1 MASLTEGK
9 SVRRNPPS
17 TTSNA
22 PSNTPQ
28 NLSFILNSP
37 LNVSYEERPI
47 PTLTDPRSVLVA
59 IAYTG
64 ICGSDVHYW
73 QHGSIGP
80 FVLKSPMCLGHESSG
95 TIAAIGSA
103 VTTLKLGDR
112 VAIEPGTPCRHCE
125 PCLSGHYNL
134 CPDMRFAATPPYD
147 GTLTGFYTAAEDFCY
162 KLPDQVSLQEGA
174 LVEPLAV
181 AVHITKQAQI
191 SPGASVVVMGA
202 GPVGL
207 LCCAVAKAF
216 GATKVVSVDI
226 QQGRLDFAK
235 NYAATHTFMPERVA
249 AEVNAENLIKSADL
263 GEGADVVIDA
273 SGAEPSIQ
281 ASIHVVRRGG
291 VYVQGGMGKPDIT
304 FPIMAMCTKE
314 ITMRGSFRY
323 GSGDYKLAVQL
334 VARGALEVKSLVS
347 REVPFKDAEQ
357 AFEDVL
363 KGKGIKVLIR
373 GPNHEG
379 DVQAE
384 AKGEEKK
391 EVEAPAAVV
400 AEKEE
405 VEAPAAA
412 VAEKEEVAEKSE
424 EVAAVEPKAEK
435 TESAEVAEKS
445 APVEETTK
453 SVATETSEPAVD
465 ATKVDEATETS
476 EPVVDAAKA
485 VEATEEPA
493 PAAVE
498 EKTEAPVA
506 EESAADAEA
515 SKPAETAEP
524 AAPVEI
530 PERTSVLDAIHK
542 IEETAKGTDTI
553 G

>member
-1 MASLTEGK
+1 
-9 SVRRNPPS
+9 
-17 TTSNA
+17 
-22 PSNTPQ
+22 
-28 NLSFILNSP
+28 
-37 LNVSYEERPI
+37 
-47 PTLTDPRSVLVA
+47 
-59 IAYTG
+59 
-64 ICGSDVHYW
+64 
-73 QHGSIGP
+73 
-80 FVLKSPMCLGHESSG
+80 MCLGHESSG
-95 TIAAIGSA
+95 TIAAVGSA
-103 VTTLKLGDR
+103 VTKLKLGDR

-125 PCLSGHYNL
+125 SCLSGHYNL

-181 AVHITKQAQI
+181 AVHITKQAEI

-235 NYAATHTFMPERVA
+235 GYAATHTFMPERVA

-334 VARGALEVKSLVS
+334 VAGGALEVKSLVS

-363 KGKGIKVLIR
+363 RGKGIKVLIR

-379 DVQAE
+379 DAKAE
-384 AKGEEKK
+384 VKGEEKK
-391 EVEAPAAVV
+391 EI
-400 AEKEE
+400 E
-405 VEAPAAA
+405 VPAAA
-412 VAEKEEVAEKSE
+412 VSEELVAAKSEEAATEKEAMSEKSE
-424 EVAAVEPKAEK
+424 VAVAAPVAEK
-435 TESAEVAEKS
+435 TEAAEES
-445 APVEETTK
+445 APVEEATK
-453 SVATETSEPAVD
+453 SVATETSD
-465 ATKVDEATETS
+465 
-476 EPVVDAAKA
+476 PVVDVAKADEAAKA
-485 VEATEEPA
+485 TAPAPTAEEPA
-493 PAAVE
+493 PAA
-498 EKTEAPVA
+498 
-506 EESAADAEA
+506 EESAPA
-515 SKPAETAEP
+515 SASEP
-524 AAPVEI
+524 AADTEAAKPVAPVEV
-530 PERTSVLDAIHK
+530 PQHTSVLDAIHK
-542 IEETAKGTDTI
+542 IEETAKGTDTL

>member
-1 MASLTEGK
+1 
-9 SVRRNPPS
+9 
-17 TTSNA
+17 
-22 PSNTPQ
+22 
-28 NLSFILNSP
+28 
-37 LNVSYEERPI
+37 
-47 PTLTDPRSVLVA
+47 
-59 IAYTG
+59 
-64 ICGSDVHYW
+64 
-73 QHGSIGP
+73 
-80 FVLKSPMCLGHESSG
+80 
-95 TIAAIGSA
+95 
-103 VTTLKLGDR
+103 
-112 VAIEPGTPCRHCE
+112 
-125 PCLSGHYNL
+125 
-134 CPDMRFAATPPYD
+134 
-147 GTLTGFYTAAEDFCY
+147 
-162 KLPDQVSLQEGA
+162 
-174 LVEPLAV
+174 
-181 AVHITKQAQI
+181 
-191 SPGASVVVMGA
+191 MGA

-334 VARGALEVKSLVS
+334 VAGGALEVKSLVS

-391 EVEAPAAVV
+391 EVEAPAAAV
-400 AEKEE
+400 AEKE

-424 EVAAVEPKAEK
+424 EAAAVPEAEK
-435 TESAEVAEKS
+435 TESTETSEKS

-453 SVATETSEPAVD
+453 SVATETSEPAVEV
-465 ATKVDEATETS
+465 AKVDEATETS

-498 EKTEAPVA
+498 EKTEAPAA

-515 SKPAETAEP
+515 AKPAETV
-524 AAPVEI
+524 APVEI
-530 PERTSVLDAIHK
+530 PEHTSVLDAIHK

>member
-1 MASLTEGK
+1 MTSLTEGK
-9 SVRRNPPS
+9 S
-17 TTSNA
+17 
-22 PSNTPQ
+22 

-37 LNVSYEERPI
+37 LKVSYEERPI

-59 IAYTG
+59 IEYTG

-95 TIAAIGSA
+95 TIAAVGSE
-103 VTTLKLGDR
+103 VKSLKLGDR

-125 PCLSGHYNL
+125 SCLSGHYNL

-235 NYAATHTFMPERVA
+235 NYAATHTFMPERVS
-249 AEVNAENLIKSADL
+249 AETNAENLIKSADL
-263 GEGADVVIDA
+263 GDGADAVIDA

-281 ASIHVVRRGG
+281 TSIHVVRRGG

-334 VARGALEVKSLVS
+334 VAGGALEVKSLVS

-363 KGKGIKVLIR
+363 NGKGIKVLIR
-373 GPNHEG
+373 GPNHAD

-391 EVEAPAAVV
+391 EVEAPAAVA
-400 AEKEE
+400 AEKE
-405 VEAPAAA
+405 A
-412 VAEKEEVAEKSE
+412 VAEKPAETAGAPE
-424 EVAAVEPKAEK
+424 AEK
-435 TESAEVAEKS
+435 TESA
-445 APVEETTK
+445 APVEAAPAEESSK
-453 SVATETSEPAVD
+453 SV
-465 ATKVDEATETS
+465 ATETS

-485 VEATEEPA
+485 EEATEEAAPAPATEESA

-498 EKTEAPVA
+498 EKTEEATPAAVEEKTEEAAPAVVEEKTEA
-506 EESAADAEA
+506 APAADESAPASTTEPSADPEA
-515 SKPAETAEP
+515 AKPAETSEP

-530 PERTSVLDAIHK
+530 PERVSVLDAIHK
-542 IEETAKGTDTI
+542 IEETAKGTETL

>member
-9 SVRRNPPS
+9 S
-17 TTSNA
+17 
-22 PSNTPQ
+22 
-28 NLSFILNSP
+28 NLSFILNST

-59 IAYTG
+59 IAFTG

-95 TIAAIGSA
+95 TIAAVGSA
-103 VTTLKLGDR
+103 VNTLKLGDR

-147 GTLTGFYTAAEDFCY
+147 GTLTGFYAAPEDFCY

-226 QQGRLDFAK
+226 QQDRLDFAK

-249 AEVNAENLIKSADL
+249 AEVNAENLIKAADL
-263 GEGADVVIDA
+263 GEGADCVIDA

-281 ASIHVVRRGG
+281 TSIHVVRRGG

-334 VARGALEVKSLVS
+334 VASGSLDVKSLVS

-373 GPNHEG
+373 GPNHEE

-384 AKGEEKK
+384 AKGEEKD
-391 EVEAPAAVV
+391 
-400 AEKEE
+400 EE
-405 VEAPAAA
+405 VEAPAATA
-412 VAEKEEVAEKSE
+412 VAEEAVAEKSE
-424 EVAAVEPKAEK
+424 EAAA
-435 TESAEVAEKS
+435 S
-445 APVEETTK
+445 VEETTK
-453 SVATETSEPAVD
+453 SVATETEPVVEA
-465 ATKVDEATETS
+465 AKADEATETS
-476 EPVVDAAKA
+476 EPVVDVTKA
-485 VEATEEPA
+485 EEATEAAAA
-493 PAAVE
+493 PAAEESAPAAIE
-498 EKTEAPVA
+498 EKTEEAPAVTEATPVA
-506 EESAADAEA
+506 EESAPVSTEAAADAEA
-515 SKPAETAEP
+515 AKPEETAEP

-530 PERTSVLDAIHK
+530 PERTSVLDTIRK
-542 IEETAKGTDTI
+542 IEETAKNTDTL